1 MTIPTIGFGKDA
13 GVRIDLAAL
22 LERRLLI
29 QAASGAGK
37 STLVRA
43 LAEQLVGQ
51 VQQWVIDREGD
62 FVTLREVGDFVL
74 VGRGG
79 DVPADRKSVK
89 LLARRLMELGAS
101 AVFDLSELRMHEQ
114 REYVRLLF
122 EELTHM
128 PRALW
133 HPLMV
138 WLDEGHFFAP
148 QAEKC
153 VSTQAVADGAS
164 VWRKRGY
171 CLAVATQRLS
181 KLDKD
186 VAAELHNKFI
196 GFTDDVDLRRAG
208 DQLGMT
214 TEQRAEL
221 QQLEPGV
228 FYAYGPAISRT
239 RVLVRGPKPKT
250 APPAKGEARSVA
262 PAPPEKVRAILAK
275 LVDLA
280 KEAEEEQRTTE
291 DLRRAVAER
300 DRKIRQ
306 LEKGGVVQTV
316 EKPVVD
322 QAVIAR
328 EVQRAVQATTRANAQ
343 SINALR
349 KALEAAMKFIINVST
364 QNFDV
369 AGVNKEELERAIG
382 AAVMKAT
389 DMVER
394 RLVARQQQID
404 SLRLAAGRIVEQ
416 LKAALGDEETVISV
430 EVAKNEPFTVS
441 AQPRPEAKRAR
452 VIPVVTGDG
461 VSLPVGER
469 ATLIACAQYPDG
481 ADRTQISILTQYKRS
496 SRDAYI
502 SRLLA
507 KGFVEVRGGTVIATD
522 DGIAALGSDF
532 EPLPTGEALR
542 DHWLSVL
549 PEGER
554 RVLEVLLAAY
564 PETVGRQSI
573 DEETGYKRSSRDAYL
588 SRLGARKLVTTSSDG
603 VRASA
608 ILFEE
613 G

>member
-1 MTIPTIGFGKDA
+1 MEEAQVTVPVIGFGKDA

-43 LAEQLVGQ
+43 LAEQLVGH

-114 REYVRLLF
+114 REYVKLLF
-122 EELTHM
+122 DELTHM
-128 PRALW
+128 PRSLW
-133 HPLMV
+133 HQLMV

-153 VSTQAVADGAS
+153 VSTQAVADAAS

-221 QQLEPGV
+221 QQLDPGV

-250 APPAKGEARSVA
+250 SPPAKGEARAIAST
-262 PAPPEKVRAILAK
+262 PPEKVRAILAK

-280 KEAEEEQRTTE
+280 KEADEEARTTE
-291 DLRRAVAER
+291 DLKRTVAER

-306 LEKGGVVQTV
+306 LERGCVVQTV

-322 QAVIAR
+322 QAAVASAYRLGEIAAEARMVKSQRDATRAMRGMIDNLARVNPIIDMIGGSLKQMVASIESVKPAQGEPPKEPTAVKR
-328 EVQRAVQATTRANAQ
+328 EVRAPARPIATASTTAEGVTPSMQRML
-343 SINALR
+343 NALASFEQLGIR
-349 KALEAAMKFIINVST
+349 PAKRVNVAFFAGYTENGHFNNMCGTLRTAGLIDYPQGGMLELT
-364 QNFDV
+364 D
-369 AGVNKEELERAIG
+369 AGRAIADG
-382 AAVMKAT
+382 AAHP
-389 DMVER
+389 
-394 RLVARQQQID
+394 ID
-404 SLRLAAGRIVEQ
+404 SLQQLHDTWLSKVSPSEGKLLSEIISRYPGEISRVELA
-416 LKAALGDEETVISV
+416 
-430 EVAKNEPFTVS
+430 
-441 AQPRPEAKRAR
+441 
-452 VIPVVTGDG
+452 
-461 VSLPVGER
+461 ER
-469 ATLIACAQYPDG
+469 AGYTENGHFNNMLGRLRSLGAIDYPRG
-481 ADRTQISILTQYKRS
+481 AH
-496 SRDAYI
+496 
-502 SRLLA
+502 
-507 KGFVEVRGGTVIATD
+507 VVATD
-522 DGIAALGSDF
+522 
-532 EPLPTGEALR
+532 
-542 DHWLSVL
+542 VL
-549 PEGER
+549 FPEG
-554 RVLEVLLAAY
+554 L
-564 PETVGRQSI
+564 
-573 DEETGYKRSSRDAYL
+573 
-588 SRLGARKLVTTSSDG
+588 
-603 VRASA
+603 
-608 ILFEE
+608 
-613 G
+613 